1 VEPQVVQQP
10 KSASNLATARVV
22 VGHVCGTRKRR
33 GGKAMPA
40 SSGAGSSRRQ
50 VKPRGLGLLSS
61 TCARR
66 RWGVTGGHYAE
77 QQRHATVPGLAG
89 RWPGDGGDRQGFRVG
104 ERTGEATRIK
114 SSRWS
119 CRSPQG
125 GAETPLAG
133 AGDGRERPE

>member
-1 VEPQVVQQP
+1 VQGMEEEERSTQR
-10 KSASNLATARVV
+10 SAAA
-22 VGHVCGTRKRR
+22 
-33 GGKAMPA
+33 
-40 SSGAGSSRRQ
+40 
-50 VKPRGLGLLSS
+50 
-61 TCARR
+61 
-66 RWGVTGGHYAE
+66 
-77 QQRHATVPGLAG
+77 PGLADG
-89 RWPGDGGDRQGFRVG
+89 WPGDGGDRQGFRVG